1 VAKRKTV
8 AFYRR
13 EAEKYEDN
21 LNWKKA
27 VENLEKAIKNY
38 PKYIGGTLADADVK
52 ALKERLKADKYML
65 SHSK

>member
-1 VAKRKTV
+1 MVKRKTV

-13 EAEKYEDN
+13 EAEKHEGN

-27 VENLEKAIKNY
+27 GENLEKAIKNY
-38 PKYIGGTLADADVK
+38 PKYVGGTLADADVK
-52 ALKERLKADKYML
+52 ALKERLKADKYMI